1 MVYHVLQGEEMPG
14 MVKSSV
20 PEVFSTAAIA
30 AVQGGKGELEGES
43 EIEGSHRSIAGNV

>member
-20 PEVFSTAAIA
+20 PEVFSTAAAIVT
-30 AVQGGKGELEGES
+30 VQGGKGGVWWGGFES
-43 EIEGSHRSIAGNV
+43 GNAAEAA

>member
-1 MVYHVLQGEEMPG
+1 VYHVLQGEEMPG

-30 AVQGGKGELEGES
+30 AVQGVKGGFEGCFG
-43 EIEGSHRSIAGNV
+43 IEEKHSCSVGNL